1 MAWVPMREE
10 ISKTTVGK
18 LMLKSLKDDVLVQQ
32 YVQANTEFDHYLPGF
47 FQLTKDKRS
56 EMFNQFLEKNQ
67 IRSLDRMTIKLLMN
81 NLPYTL
87 ETPYILHY
95 LCQRLK
101 PNALTTYERFVQSK
115 EEALSRIDVLKQF
128 QVITKLEAL
137 DEEFIKNTII
147 FEAAKDYKTK
157 IEKNITQQMDKFMAE
172 MRGNWM
178 KKLSEE
184 RRINNECN
192 LMIQRLEKT
201 IWKNMPSKEF
211 CRLLYVRLDKMEQ
224 PLNNM
229 LAICFG
235 GRNRRLKRYANIVKR
250 NNHQIRNL
258 LEKKMRNITIREE
271 EEALNVQQMKKD
283 GSFWHAQIYNMIKQ
297 NDEWFKTYQKLNMNL
312 RLKIV
317 TEIGKEAPEFN
328 HYDEHIEYFQNKIGE
343 IYNKYRP
350 MLESSANTSMIT
362 QDGEE
367 MEEIEVEEE
376 ETKEIEISTQRRGKR
391 HKSRTKT

>member
-1 MAWVPMREE
+1 MREE